1 MINTEEMVLERRRN
15 ELALARL
22 LRVYAD
28 GLIYGDL
35 PLHVR
40 LNDAGDVL
48 NEVMHTY
55 PELVV
60 RKSRE
65 EREGQQ

>member
-1 MINTEEMVLERRRN
+1 MTKAEEMLLRRRSN

-55 PELVV
+55 PELAV
-60 RKSRE
+60 RKA
-65 EREGQQ
+65 

>member
-1 MINTEEMVLERRRN
+1 MTKAQEMALERRPR
-15 ELALARL
+15 ELALAGL

-55 PELVV
+55 PELAV
-60 RKSRE
+60 RKSHE
-65 EREGQQ
+65 ESAGQQ